1 MKQRLLTRA
10 AALLALA
17 AATAATSACT
27 VTTSRA
33 GAAAAAPAREVIAPP
48 GSPTLAAYSPAIRS
62 GNLVFLSGQVGLR
75 PGTRELAP
83 GGIAA
88 ETRQTLE
95 NVRDLLAAAG
105 LGREDLVK
113 CTVFLADI
121 AEYEPMNRVYAEFFA
136 GVAAPARSALG
147 VSGLPLGA
155 RVEIECIARAR

>member
-1 MKQRLLTRA
+1 MMRLRLSGT
-10 AALLALA
+10 AALTACAALALA
-17 AATAATSACT
+17 GSACT

-33 GAAAAAPAREVIAPP
+33 AEPARAVVAPP
-48 GSPTLAAYSPAIRS
+48 GSPTLAAYSPAIRA
-62 GNLVFLSGQVGLR
+62 GGLLFLSGQIGLR
-75 PGTRELAP
+75 PGSRELVA
-83 GGIAA
+83 GGVAA

-95 NVRDLLAAAG
+95 NVRLLLDAAG

-121 AEYEPMNRVYAEFFA
+121 AEYEPMNAVYAEFFH

-155 RVEIECIARAR
+155 RVEIECIAVMRAAD

>member
-1 MKQRLLTRA
+1 MRGTGWTRA
-10 AALLALA
+10 MRVTVCALLAVA
-17 AATAATSACT
+17 AGGCT
-27 VTTSRA
+27 VSATRA
-33 GAAAAAPAREVIAPP
+33 SAPAAREVVAPP

-62 GNLVFLSGQVGLR
+62 GDLVFLSGQIGLL
-75 PGTRELAP
+75 PGTRDLAP
-83 GGIAA
+83 GGIGP

-95 NVRDLLAAAG
+95 NVRSLLSAAG
-105 LGREDLVK
+105 LSREDLLK

-121 AEYEPMNRVYAEFFA
+121 GEYEPMNVIYAEFFA